1 MQADSQPRPP
11 ATPQAFFKWSG
22 MLLAS
27 VEGGVQ
33 QTHPT
38 APEEQ
43 GNDRISDSATGQDS
57 NDPPVPQDRRLYVFW
72 TGQHADGQDMTQE
85 VSIPGSLRP
94 VEFDSCGCTGAAGQW
109 FDPGTEITVRDPSA
123 LDTDHVVPLA
133 EALGCRAASWDAG
146 RRHKLANG
154 LSQAGGLIAVR
165 AAADRHQGCSSPAF
179 RLSPKLGRRFSYVP
193 DRARSNVTWRL
204 AMNEDEKAGREV
216 LQDSRSWRA
225 TAASRASSTQLPDS
239 ARHDWAKIGV
249 SCTDINVANS
259 ATLQTASGIGPAK
272 ARAIIEYRGQF
283 GPFATLE
290 DVTRGSGIGQ
300 STIENIR
307 QAGFC
312 ATKATRLGGDST
324 STAYSPGDAR
334 DPERTDMS
342 NCADINAASGA
353 KLQTV
358 TGVGPS
364 KARGITRH
372 RERNG
377 PFRRLEDLLDV
388 SGIGPVTLRNIRRA
402 GFCVQ

>member
-1 MQADSQPRPP
+1 
-11 ATPQAFFKWSG
+11 
-22 MLLAS
+22 
-27 VEGGVQ
+27 
-33 QTHPT
+33 
-38 APEEQ
+38 
-43 GNDRISDSATGQDS
+43 
-57 NDPPVPQDRRLYVFW
+57 
-72 TGQHADGQDMTQE
+72 MTQE

-94 VEFDSCGCTGAAGQW
+94 VEFDSCGCTAAAGQW

-193 DRARSNVTWRL
+193 DRARCNVTWRL

-239 ARHDWAKIGV
+239 ARHDSAKIGV

-290 DVTRGSGIGQ
+290 DVSRASGIGQ

-307 QAGFC
+307 QANLCVQEVSG
-312 ATKATRLGGDST
+312 LGGGAANPS
-324 STAYSPGDAR
+324 AAPVDAKPTEQSGR
-334 DPERTDMS
+334 SGCT
-342 NCADINAASGA
+342 DINAASSA
-353 KLQTV
+353 TLQTV
-358 TGVGPS
+358 AGVGPS
-364 KARGITRH
+364 KARAIIEHIG
-372 RERNG
+372 RNG
-377 PFRRLEDLLDV
+377 PFQKLPCYFNRDRV
-388 SGIGPVTLRNIRRA
+388 IVCLRSRA
-402 GFCVQ
+402 CPTPHACYN